1 MPTVSEMIAMY
12 EGTEKQ
18 LYSDPGNP
26 YESIYIKAKI
36 SDGLLTV
43 TDSECEHGPDGG
55 WSFRTLLF
63 DRVNTEKVFEM
74 LLERDPDP
82 FQAMKAMLSYADRTR
97 TFQKMCE
104 SRGIVFTNTLSF

>member
-1 MPTVSEMIAMY
+1 MSTVREIIAKY

-26 YESIYIKAKI
+26 YESIYIEAKI

-43 TDSECEHGPDGG
+43 TDSMCEHGPDGG
-55 WSFRTLLF
+55 WSYRTLSF
-63 DRVNTEKVFEM
+63 DRSNTEKAVAM
-74 LLERDPDP
+74 LLENDPDP
-82 FQAMKAMLSYADRTR
+82 FQAMKCMLSYADRTR